1 MEKTEKEKNEERWP
15 PRILSVLDGIDED
28 KLVDAA
34 DFESFVVLIL
44 KDGAIFRNSMGF
56 EARCKA
62 WCYDPTA
69 AQSRSTSLYSWL
81 CNLVELK
88 NSSIGK
94 EDEEEP
100 ETGTTYG
107 ELVESL
113 SFLTV
118 TNMLYPLTAFTD
130 VDKASEY
137 ANRRFEWLVEKTKEL
152 DAAMSA
158 EVKEESADDLRKN
171 FEDGARASFAEDV
184 RKMLAEEDNG

>member
-15 PRILSVLDGIDED
+15 LRILSVLDGIDED

-56 EARCKA
+56 EVRCKA

-69 AQSRSTSLYSWL
+69 DQSRSTSLYSWL

-88 NSSIGK
+88 KSSVGR
-94 EDEEEP
+94 EDEEFP

-113 SFLTV
+113 SFMIV

-158 EVKEESADDLRKN
+158 DVKEESADDLRKD

-184 RKMLAEEDNG
+184 RKMLADEDNG

>member
-34 DFESFVVLIL
+34 EFESFVVLIL
-44 KDGAIFRNSMGF
+44 KDGAIFRSSNGF
-56 EARCKA
+56 DVRCKA
-62 WCYDPTA
+62 WSFDPAEDT
-69 AQSRSTSLYSWL
+69 SRETSLYSWL

-118 TNMLYPLTAFTD
+118 ILAV
-130 VDKASEY
+130 VDSRIAQFHQQLRSH
-137 ANRRFEWLVEKTKEL
+137 LVQ
-152 DAAMSA
+152 
-158 EVKEESADDLRKN
+158 
-171 FEDGARASFAEDV
+171 FALSDQ
-184 RKMLAEEDNG
+184 LAVVLPPVE

>member
-15 PRILSVLDGIDED
+15 PQILSVLDGVDED

-34 DFESFVVLIL
+34 EFESFVVLIL

-56 EARCKA
+56 EVRCKA
-62 WCYDPTA
+62 WCYDPNA

-88 NSSIGK
+88 KSSVGR
-94 EDEEEP
+94 EDEEFP

-113 SFLTV
+113 SFMTV
-118 TNMLYPLTAFTD
+118 ANMLYPLTVFTD

>member
-1 MEKTEKEKNEERWP
+1 MEKTEKEKIEERWP
-15 PRILSVLDGIDED
+15 PQILSVLDGVDED

-34 DFESFVVLIL
+34 EFESFVVLIL
-44 KDGAIFRNSMGF
+44 KDGAIFRSSNGF
-56 EARCKA
+56 EVRCKA
-62 WCYDPTA
+62 WSFDPA
-69 AQSRSTSLYSWL
+69 ENASRETSLYSWL
-81 CNLVELK
+81 CSLVELK

-107 ELVESL
+107 SLVESL

-130 VDKASEY
+130 VDKATEY
-137 ANRRFEWLVEKTKEL
+137 AYRRFEWLIEKTKEL
-152 DAAMSA
+152 DAAMA
-158 EVKEESADDLRKN
+158 ADPKEETADDLRKE

-184 RKMLAEEDNG
+184 QKMLAEEDNG

>member
-34 DFESFVVLIL
+34 DFDSFVVLIL

-56 EARCKA
+56 EVRCKA

-69 AQSRSTSLYSWL
+69 PQSRITSLYSWL

-88 NSSIGK
+88 KNSVGR
-94 EDEEEP
+94 EDEEFP

-113 SFLTV
+113 SFMTV

-158 EVKEESADDLRKN
+158 DVKEESADDLRN
-171 FEDGARASFAEDV
+171 DFEDGARASFAEDV
-184 RKMLAEEDNG
+184 RKMLADENNG

>member
-1 MEKTEKEKNEERWP
+1 MEKTEKEKIEERWP
-15 PRILSVLDGIDED
+15 PQILSVLDGVDED

-34 DFESFVVLIL
+34 EFESFVVLIL
-44 KDGAIFRNSMGF
+44 KDGAIFRSSNGF
-56 EARCKA
+56 EVRCKA
-62 WCYDPTA
+62 WSFDPA
-69 AQSRSTSLYSWL
+69 ENASRETSLYSWL

-130 VDKASEY
+130 VTKATEY
-137 ANRRFEWLVEKTKEL
+137 AYRRFEWLVEKTKEL
-152 DAAMSA
+152 DAAMA
-158 EVKEESADDLRKN
+158 ADTKEETADDLRKE

-184 RKMLAEEDNG
+184 KKMLAEEDNG

>member
-15 PRILSVLDGIDED
+15 LRILSVLDGVDED

-56 EARCKA
+56 EVRCKA

-69 AQSRSTSLYSWL
+69 DQSRSTSLYSWL

-88 NSSIGK
+88 KSSVGR
-94 EDEEEP
+94 EDEEFP

-137 ANRRFEWLVEKTKEL
+137 ANRRIEWLVEKTKEL

-158 EVKEESADDLRKN
+158 DVKEESADDLRKA

-184 RKMLAEEDNG
+184 QKMLAEEDNG

>member
-56 EARCKA
+56 EVRCKA

-88 NSSIGK
+88 KSSVGR
-94 EDEEEP
+94 EDEEYP

-107 ELVESL
+107 SLVESL
-113 SFLTV
+113 SFMTV

-137 ANRRFEWLVEKTKEL
+137 ANRRMEWLIEKTKEL

-158 EVKEESADDLRKN
+158 EVKEESADDLRKD

-184 RKMLAEEDNG
+184 QKMLAEEDNG

>member
-15 PRILSVLDGIDED
+15 LRILSVLDGIDED

-56 EARCKA
+56 EVRCKA

-88 NSSIGK
+88 KSSVGR
-94 EDEEEP
+94 EDEEYP

-113 SFLTV
+113 SFMTV

-137 ANRRFEWLVEKTKEL
+137 ANRRMEWLIEKTKEL

-158 EVKEESADDLRKN
+158 DVKEESADDLRKD

-184 RKMLAEEDNG
+184 QKMLAEEDNG

>member
-15 PRILSVLDGIDED
+15 LRILSVLDGIDED

-56 EARCKA
+56 EVRCKA

-69 AQSRSTSLYSWL
+69 DQSRSTSLYSWL

-88 NSSIGK
+88 KSFVGR
-94 EDEEEP
+94 EDEEYP

-113 SFLTV
+113 SFMTV

-137 ANRRFEWLVEKTKEL
+137 ANRRFEWLIEKTKEL

-158 EVKEESADDLRKN
+158 EVKEESADDLRKD

-184 RKMLAEEDNG
+184 QKMLAEEGNG

>member
-1 MEKTEKEKNEERWP
+1 MEKTEKEKIEERWTP
-15 PRILSVLDGIDED
+15 QILSVLDGIDED

-34 DFESFVVLIL
+34 DFDSFVVLIL

-56 EARCKA
+56 EVRCKA

-88 NSSIGK
+88 KSSVGR
-94 EDEEEP
+94 EDEEYP

-107 ELVESL
+107 YLVESL
-113 SFLTV
+113 SFMTV
-118 TNMLYPLTAFTD
+118 TNMLYPLTVFTD

-158 EVKEESADDLRKN
+158 DVKEESADDLRKD

-184 RKMLAEEDNG
+184 RKMLADEDNG

>member
-15 PRILSVLDGIDED
+15 LRILSVLDGIDED

-56 EARCKA
+56 EVRCKA

-69 AQSRSTSLYSWL
+69 CQSRSTSLYSWL

-88 NSSIGK
+88 KSSVGR
-94 EDEEEP
+94 EDEEYP

-130 VDKASEY
+130 VDKATEY
-137 ANRRFEWLVEKTKEL
+137 ANRRFEWLIEKTKEL

-158 EVKEESADDLRKN
+158 EVKEESADDLRKD

-184 RKMLAEEDNG
+184 QKMLAEEDNG

>member
-1 MEKTEKEKNEERWP
+1 MEKTEKEKIEERWP
-15 PRILSVLDGIDED
+15 PQILSVLDGVDED

-34 DFESFVVLIL
+34 EFESFVVLIL
-44 KDGAIFRNSMGF
+44 KDGAIFRSSNGF
-56 EARCKA
+56 EVRCKA
-62 WCYDPTA
+62 WSFDPAENT
-69 AQSRSTSLYSWL
+69 SRETSLYSWF

-94 EDEEEP
+94 EDEEYP

-107 ELVESL
+107 YLVESL

-130 VDKASEY
+130 VDKATEY

-152 DAAMSA
+152 DAAMA
-158 EVKEESADDLRKN
+158 ADTKEETADDLRKE

-184 RKMLAEEDNG
+184 QKMLAEEDNG

>member
-1 MEKTEKEKNEERWP
+1 MEKTVKEKNEERWP
-15 PRILSVLDGIDED
+15 LRILSVLDGVDED

-56 EARCKA
+56 EVRCKA

-88 NSSIGK
+88 KSSVGR
-94 EDEEEP
+94 EDEEYP

-113 SFLTV
+113 SFMTV

-137 ANRRFEWLVEKTKEL
+137 ANRRMEWLIEKTKEL

-158 EVKEESADDLRKN
+158 EVKEESADDLRKD

-184 RKMLAEEDNG
+184 QKMLAEDDNG

>member
-1 MEKTEKEKNEERWP
+1 MEKTEKEKIEERWP
-15 PRILSVLDGIDED
+15 PQILSVLDGVDED

-34 DFESFVVLIL
+34 EFESFVVLIL
-44 KDGAIFRNSMGF
+44 KDGAIFRSSNGF
-56 EARCKA
+56 EVRCKA
-62 WCYDPTA
+62 WSFDPAENT
-69 AQSRSTSLYSWL
+69 SRETSLYSWL

-94 EDEEEP
+94 EDEEYP

-107 ELVESL
+107 YLVESL

-118 TNMLYPLTAFTD
+118 TNMLYPLTVFTD
-130 VDKASEY
+130 VDKATEY
-137 ANRRFEWLVEKTKEL
+137 AYRRFEWLVEKTKEL

-158 EVKEESADDLRKN
+158 DTKEETTDDLRKE

-184 RKMLAEEDNG
+184 QKMLAEEDNG

>member
-56 EARCKA
+56 EVRCKA

-69 AQSRSTSLYSWL
+69 DQSRSTSLYSWL

-88 NSSIGK
+88 KSSVGR
-94 EDEEEP
+94 EDEEFP

-113 SFLTV
+113 SFMTV

-158 EVKEESADDLRKN
+158 DVKEESADDLRKD
-171 FEDGARASFAEDV
+171 FEDGTRASFAEDV
-184 RKMLAEEDNG
+184 QKMLAEEDNG

>member
-15 PRILSVLDGIDED
+15 PHILSVLDGVDED

-56 EARCKA
+56 EVRCKA

-69 AQSRSTSLYSWL
+69 DQSRSTSLYSWL

-88 NSSIGK
+88 KSSVGR
-94 EDEEEP
+94 EDEEYP

-113 SFLTV
+113 SFMTV

-137 ANRRFEWLVEKTKEL
+137 ANRRLEWLVEKTKEL

-158 EVKEESADDLRKN
+158 DVKEESADDLRKN

>member
-1 MEKTEKEKNEERWP
+1 MEKTEKEKNEERWQ

-56 EARCKA
+56 EVRCKA

-88 NSSIGK
+88 KSSVGR
-94 EDEEEP
+94 EDEEYP

-107 ELVESL
+107 SLVESL
-113 SFLTV
+113 SFMTV

-137 ANRRFEWLVEKTKEL
+137 ANRRMEWLIEKTKEL

-158 EVKEESADDLRKN
+158 EVKEESADDLRKD

-184 RKMLAEEDNG
+184 QKMLAEEDNG

>member
-15 PRILSVLDGIDED
+15 LRILSVLDGIDED

-56 EARCKA
+56 EVRCKA

-69 AQSRSTSLYSWL
+69 DQSRSTSLYSWL

-88 NSSIGK
+88 KSSVGR
-94 EDEEEP
+94 EDEEYP

-113 SFLTV
+113 SFMTV

-137 ANRRFEWLVEKTKEL
+137 ANRRFEWLIEKTKEL

-158 EVKEESADDLRKN
+158 EVKEESADDLRKD
-171 FEDGARASFAEDV
+171 FEEGARASFAEDV
-184 RKMLAEEDNG
+184 QKMLAEEGNG

>member
-15 PRILSVLDGIDED
+15 PHILSVLDGVDED

-56 EARCKA
+56 EVRCKA

-130 VDKASEY
+130 VTKATEY
-137 ANRRFEWLVEKTKEL
+137 AYRRFEWLIEKTKEL

-158 EVKEESADDLRKN
+158 DVKEESADDLRKN

>member
-15 PRILSVLDGIDED
+15 PHILSVLDGVDED

-34 DFESFVVLIL
+34 DFDSFVVLIL

-56 EARCKA
+56 EVRCKA

-81 CNLVELK
+81 CNLVKLK
-88 NSSIGK
+88 KSSVGR
-94 EDEEEP
+94 EDEEYP

-113 SFLTV
+113 SFMTV

-137 ANRRFEWLVEKTKEL
+137 ANRRMEWLIEKTKEL

-158 EVKEESADDLRKN
+158 EVKEESADDLRKD

-184 RKMLAEEDNG
+184 QKMLAEEDNG

>member
-56 EARCKA
+56 EVRCKA

-88 NSSIGK
+88 KSSVGR
-94 EDEEEP
+94 EDEEFP

-113 SFLTV
+113 SFMTV

-137 ANRRFEWLVEKTKEL
+137 ANRRMEWLIEKTKEL

-158 EVKEESADDLRKN
+158 DVKEESADDLRKD

-184 RKMLAEEDNG
+184 QKMLADEDNG

>member
-1 MEKTEKEKNEERWP
+1 MEKTEKEKIEERWP
-15 PRILSVLDGIDED
+15 PQILSVLDGVDED

-34 DFESFVVLIL
+34 DFDSFVVLIL
-44 KDGAIFRNSMGF
+44 KDGAIFRSSNGF
-56 EARCKA
+56 DVRCKA
-62 WCYDPTA
+62 WSFDPAEDT
-69 AQSRSTSLYSWL
+69 SRETSLYSWL

-94 EDEEEP
+94 EDEEYP

-137 ANRRFEWLVEKTKEL
+137 ANRRMEWLIEKTKEL

>member
-1 MEKTEKEKNEERWP
+1 MEKTEKEKIEERWP
-15 PRILSVLDGIDED
+15 PQILSVLDGVDED

-34 DFESFVVLIL
+34 EFESFVVLIL
-44 KDGAIFRNSMGF
+44 KDWAIFRSSNGF
-56 EARCKA
+56 EVRCKA
-62 WCYDPTA
+62 WSFDPAENT
-69 AQSRSTSLYSWL
+69 SRETSLYSWL

-94 EDEEEP
+94 ENEEYP

-107 ELVESL
+107 YLVESL

-130 VDKASEY
+130 VDQATEY

-152 DAAMSA
+152 DAAMA
-158 EVKEESADDLRKN
+158 ADTKEETADDLRKE
-171 FEDGARASFAEDV
+171 FEDGARASFADDV
-184 RKMLAEEDNG
+184 QKMLAEEDNG

>member
-1 MEKTEKEKNEERWP
+1 MEKTEKEKIEERWP
-15 PRILSVLDGIDED
+15 PQILSVLDGVDED

-34 DFESFVVLIL
+34 EFESFVVLIL
-44 KDGAIFRNSMGF
+44 KDGAIFRSSNGF
-56 EARCKA
+56 EVRCKA
-62 WCYDPTA
+62 WSFDPA
-69 AQSRSTSLYSWL
+69 ENASRETSLYSWL

-130 VDKASEY
+130 VTKATEY
-137 ANRRFEWLVEKTKEL
+137 AYRRFEWLIEKTKEL
-152 DAAMSA
+152 DAAMDA
-158 EVKEESADDLRKN
+158 DTKEETADDLRKE
-171 FEDGARASFAEDV
+171 FEDGARASFADDV
-184 RKMLAEEDNG
+184 QKMLAEEDNG

>member
-1 MEKTEKEKNEERWP
+1 MEKTEKEKIEERWP
-15 PRILSVLDGIDED
+15 PQILSVLDGVDED

-34 DFESFVVLIL
+34 EFESFVVLIL
-44 KDGAIFRNSMGF
+44 KDGAIFRSSNGF
-56 EARCKA
+56 EVRCKA
-62 WCYDPTA
+62 WSFDPAENT
-69 AQSRSTSLYSWL
+69 SRETSLYSWF

-94 EDEEEP
+94 EDEEYP

-107 ELVESL
+107 YLVESL

-130 VDKASEY
+130 VDKATEY

-152 DAAMSA
+152 DAAMA
-158 EVKEESADDLRKN
+158 ADTKEETADDLRKE

-184 RKMLAEEDNG
+184 KKMLAEEDNG

>member
-15 PRILSVLDGIDED
+15 PHILSVLDGVDED

-34 DFESFVVLIL
+34 DFDSFVVLIL

-56 EARCKA
+56 EVRCKA

-69 AQSRSTSLYSWL
+69 DQSRSTSLYSWL

-88 NSSIGK
+88 KSSVGR
-94 EDEEEP
+94 EDEEYP

-113 SFLTV
+113 SFMTV

-137 ANRRFEWLVEKTKEL
+137 ANRRIEWLVEKTKEL

-158 EVKEESADDLRKN
+158 DVKEESADDLRKD

-184 RKMLAEEDNG
+184 QKMLAEEDNG

>member
-56 EARCKA
+56 EVRCKA

-88 NSSIGK
+88 KSSVGR
-94 EDEEEP
+94 EDEEFP

-113 SFLTV
+113 SFMTV

-158 EVKEESADDLRKN
+158 DVKEESADDLRKD

-184 RKMLAEEDNG
+184 QKMLAEEDNG

>member
-15 PRILSVLDGIDED
+15 LRILSVLDGVDED

-56 EARCKA
+56 EVRCKA

-88 NSSIGK
+88 KSSVGR
-94 EDEEEP
+94 EDEEYP

-113 SFLTV
+113 SFMTV

-137 ANRRFEWLVEKTKEL
+137 ANRRMEWLIEKTKEL

-158 EVKEESADDLRKN
+158 EVKEESADDLRKD

-184 RKMLAEEDNG
+184 QKMLAEDDNG

>member
-34 DFESFVVLIL
+34 DFDSFVVLIL

-56 EARCKA
+56 EVRCKA
-62 WCYDPTA
+62 WCYDQTA
-69 AQSRSTSLYSWL
+69 AQSRSTSLDSWL

-88 NSSIGK
+88 KSSVGR
-94 EDEEEP
+94 EDEEYP

-113 SFLTV
+113 SFMTV

-137 ANRRFEWLVEKTKEL
+137 ANRRMEWLIEKTKEL

-158 EVKEESADDLRKN
+158 DVKEESADDLRKN

-184 RKMLAEEDNG
+184 QKMLAEEDNG

>member
-15 PRILSVLDGIDED
+15 LRILSVLDGIDED

-56 EARCKA
+56 EVRCKA

-130 VDKASEY
+130 VTKATEY
-137 ANRRFEWLVEKTKEL
+137 AYRRFEWLIEKTKEL

-158 EVKEESADDLRKN
+158 DVKEESADDLRKN

>member
-1 MEKTEKEKNEERWP
+1 MEKTEKEKIEERWP
-15 PRILSVLDGIDED
+15 PQILSVLDGVDED

-34 DFESFVVLIL
+34 EFESFVVLIL
-44 KDGAIFRNSMGF
+44 KDGAIFRSSNGF
-56 EARCKA
+56 EVRCKA
-62 WCYDPTA
+62 WSFDPA
-69 AQSRSTSLYSWL
+69 ENASRETSLYSWL
-81 CNLVELK
+81 CNLVELQ

-107 ELVESL
+107 SLVESL

-130 VDKASEY
+130 VTKATEY
-137 ANRRFEWLVEKTKEL
+137 AYRRFEWLIEKTKEL

-158 EVKEESADDLRKN
+158 EVKEESADDLRKD
-171 FEDGARASFAEDV
+171 FEDGARASFADDV
-184 RKMLAEEDNG
+184 QKMLAEEDNG

>member
-15 PRILSVLDGIDED
+15 PHILSVLDCVDED

-56 EARCKA
+56 EVRCKV

-88 NSSIGK
+88 KSSVGR
-94 EDEEEP
+94 EDEEYP

-113 SFLTV
+113 SFMTV

-137 ANRRFEWLVEKTKEL
+137 ANRRMEWLIEKTKEL

-158 EVKEESADDLRKN
+158 DVKEESADDLRKD

-184 RKMLAEEDNG
+184 QKMLAEEDNG

>member
-1 MEKTEKEKNEERWP
+1 MEKTEKEKIEERWP
-15 PRILSVLDGIDED
+15 PQILSVLDGVDED

-34 DFESFVVLIL
+34 EFESFVVLIL
-44 KDGAIFRNSMGF
+44 KDGAIFRSSNGF
-56 EARCKA
+56 EVRCKA
-62 WCYDPTA
+62 WSFDPA
-69 AQSRSTSLYSWL
+69 ENASRETSLYSWL
-81 CNLVELK
+81 CNLVELT

-94 EDEEEP
+94 ENEEYP

-107 ELVESL
+107 YLVESL

-130 VDKASEY
+130 VDKATEY

-152 DAAMSA
+152 DAAMDA
-158 EVKEESADDLRKN
+158 DTKEETADDLRKE

-184 RKMLAEEDNG
+184 QKMLAEEDNG